1 MLLVYTL
8 PNKNLQL
15 DSQNNP
21 LKIFELLSG
30 LVVGTIEVFAFDES

>member
-1 MLLVYTL
+1 MLVYTL
-8 PNKNLQL
+8 PIKNLQL

>member
-1 MLLVYTL
+1 MMLLVYHTL

-30 LVVGTIEVFAFDES
+30 LVVGTIEVFCS